1 MEEGTFGL
9 AQGGPTYQEKS
20 KRRIIDKDGDG
31 VEDNKHI
38 EAHERDKFYI
48 PNVYSP
54 PVEDMVNT
62 NHGRLPSM

>member
-1 MEEGTFGL
+1 M
-9 AQGGPTYQEKS
+9 AQGVPLYEP
-20 KRRIIDKDGDG
+20 RRITDKDKDG

-54 PVEDMVNT
+54 PVEDLHNT
-62 NHGRLPSM
+62 